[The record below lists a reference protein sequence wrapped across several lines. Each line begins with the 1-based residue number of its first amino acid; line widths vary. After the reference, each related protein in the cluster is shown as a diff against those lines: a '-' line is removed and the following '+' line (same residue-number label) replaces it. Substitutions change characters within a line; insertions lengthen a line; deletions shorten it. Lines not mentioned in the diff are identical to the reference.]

1 MSHSYIISKYLN
13 DSKWCCVI
21 FLNFSSGKIVIGQ
34 ERDAEQKFLDL
45 HVITDV
51 TENDAIMLD
60 EIFGPILPMV
70 TAESVEDAIAFI
82 NSKDKPLR

>member
-1 MSHSYIISKYLN
+1 MIPSDVVYYLIYY
-13 DSKWCCVI
+13 S
-21 FLNFSSGKIVIGQ
+21 LGKIVIGQ
-34 ERDAEQKFLDL
+34 ERDPEQKFLDL

-51 TENDAIMLD
+51 TENDAVMLD

>member
-1 MSHSYIISKYLN
+1 MIPSDDVVYH
-13 DSKWCCVI
+13 

>member
-1 MSHSYIISKYLN
+1 MYN
-13 DSKWCCVI
+13 I

-51 TENDAIMLD
+51 TENDAVMLD

>member
-1 MSHSYIISKYLN
+1 MLHHYIICYWSY
-13 DSKWCCVI
+13 SKWCII